1 MPQGDA
7 SVAPTKCVARMSA
20 SAIRGTAWRGSRPP
34 NRGCVARR
42 MPPPLTPPPACLN
55 HVTPAGHPERPDRL
69 RAIER
74 ALEQEKFQDLARV
87 EAPAAEL
94 ETIAL
99 CHPMD
104 YVTGIRDATPKD
116 SLVRLDA
123 DTSMS
128 PGSFEAALRAAGG
141 AVFAGGSVGAGQ
153 AREAFVATRP
163 PGHHTETARPM
174 GFCLFNNAAI
184 AARHAQ
190 KRYGIEHVAIVD
202 FDVHHGNGSQDIFW
216 ADPTVMYGS
225 THQMPLY
232 PGTGAKNERGE
243 HDTIVNA
250 PLRPG
255 DAGDHFREAFE
266 SVILPRL
273 ADFAPQLLIISAGF
287 DAHMRDPLAN
297 LNLLEAD
304 FAWATRK
311 LMDVAEKSAQGRVV
325 SVLEGGYDL
334 TALANS
340 VAAPVAPLVQGGPS
354 QPPMRG
360 PRCVGARHASPLQTK
375 TPPWD
380 VLHPRPDM
388 MRMGE
393 VASPRRSHI

>member
-1 MPQGDA
+1 
-7 SVAPTKCVARMSA
+7 VTTLL
-20 SAIRGTAWRGSRPP
+20 ITH
-34 NRGCVARR
+34 
-42 MPPPLTPPPACLN
+42 PACLN
-55 HVTPAGHPERPDRL
+55 HLMPAGHPERPDRL

-74 ALEQEKFQDLARV
+74 ALEDERFQHLARI
-87 EAPAAEL
+87 EAPAASL

-104 YVTGIRDATPKD
+104 YVAAIRDATPKAG
-116 SLVRLDA
+116 LAQLDA

-141 AVFAGGSVGAGQ
+141 AVFAVDQVMTGNADN
-153 AREAFVATRP
+153 AFVATRP

-190 KRYGIEHVAIVD
+190 NRHGIERAAVVD

-216 ADPTVMYGS
+216 SDATVMYGS

-255 DAGDHFREAFE
+255 DGGAKFREAFA

-273 ADFAPQLLIISAGF
+273 RDFAPELVVISAGF

-304 FAWATRK
+304 FEWATRE
-311 LMDVAEKSAQGRVV
+311 LMEVAGKYAQGRVV

-334 TALANS
+334 VGLANS
-340 VAAPVAPLVQGGPS
+340 AAAHVAALMQG
-354 QPPMRG
+354 
-360 PRCVGARHASPLQTK
+360 
-375 TPPWD
+375 
-380 VLHPRPDM
+380 
-388 MRMGE
+388 
-393 VASPRRSHI
+393 